1 MAGKWSDLSKQPG
14 VNIDTMLL
22 LADGRVLCHEFQSNK
37 WHTLT
42 PSDTG
47 DYSNGSWNSVESL
60 PDNTNIPTSFGGPT
74 NAPTFMASAVL
85 ADGRVFVAG
94 GEYNSTQSK
103 SNDSLAAQIYDP
115 RTGHWTAISTPT
127 AGPAS
132 VTR

>member
-1 MAGKWSDLSKQPG
+1 MGGKWSDLSNQPG

-22 LADGRVLCHEFQSNK
+22 LTDGRVLCHEFQSNK

-74 NAPTFMASAVL
+74 NAPTFSRWPCWPMGACLWRAAS
-85 ADGRVFVAG
+85 
-94 GEYNSTQSK
+94 T
-103 SNDSLAAQIYDP
+103 
-115 RTGHWTAISTPT
+115 
-127 AGPAS
+127 
-132 VTR
+132 TRRSPKATTL